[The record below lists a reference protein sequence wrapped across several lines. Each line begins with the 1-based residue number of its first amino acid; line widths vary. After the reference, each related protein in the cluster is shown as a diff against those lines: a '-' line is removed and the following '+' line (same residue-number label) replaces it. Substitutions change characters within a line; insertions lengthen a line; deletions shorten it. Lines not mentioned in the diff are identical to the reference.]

1 MQSKHKFW
9 GHLNKQHPTPL
20 IQIKVLSLFWS
31 WRTAVQKILEF
42 PRKKLLRLC
51 FLTPALS
58 VLDTWMCCQHS
69 DLPERN
75 ILLTRKFGSK
85 KYDANRDYLLN
96 FFTSK
101 QIVCSGFCFFLL
113 QNIKF
118 LTFLF
123 IHKFFSFPDE
133 KLQKKVCNHIQYVF
147 DTCKWQSLF
156 WNGS

>member
-1 MQSKHKFW
+1 MY
-9 GHLNKQHPTPL
+9 
-20 IQIKVLSLFWS
+20 
-31 WRTAVQKILEF
+31 AVQTLILRTPQQATRYPSLTTKGF
-42 PRKKLLRLC
+42 VTHSGAKNIGIPKKKAFEALFLF

-58 VLDTWMCCQHS
+58 VLDTWMCRQHS

-75 ILLTRKFGSK
+75 ILLTRKYGSK

-96 FFTSK
+96 VFISK

-156 WNGS
+156 